1 MAFNTFAFLVFFAVV
16 LILYYLVPKKYQWV
30 FLLLSSYF
38 FYLYASVKFAA
49 FIILTTVTSYY
60 AAICIDDDHKREKT
74 VLAQGK
80 ETLAKEEKKAIKEQG
95 KKRRKRMLVLL
106 LVLNFGILVF
116 LKYFNFFA
124 DNLNLLVRPITR
136 GGEIPTL
143 NLILPLGISF
153 YTFQTM
159 SYVID
164 VYWQK
169 VAAERNIA
177 KVALFVSF
185 FPQIIEGPIGRYKE
199 LGHQLYA
206 QRKADAQT
214 IKYGLQ
220 LMAWGYFKKLVIADR
235 VGIVADHVFG
245 GYDQMSGSVVALGV
259 FLYAI
264 QDYTDFS
271 GCIDIARGVAQTMG
285 INMAENFRR
294 PYFSKTIP
302 EFWRRWH
309 MSLGAWMKDYVFY
322 PFSLTKKMRNLS
334 KSAKNK
340 FGRHF
345 GATLPIAVGN
355 ILVFF
360 LVGVW
365 HGASWNYIVWGIYYG
380 VLIAISGMI
389 KPVYDYLNE
398 KLHVNVKSKGWQFWQ
413 IVRTFWLTCVGC
425 IIFRAD
431 GLADA
436 WHVFIKS
443 MHIFDL
449 PANYAKEFLMLGIKP
464 EDLYIIPVVLII
476 LLVVD
481 IMQEC
486 MSVRSWLENR
496 SVVVRVLIYFVG
508 FLFIIGLGIYGPGFD
523 QSQFVYM
530 QF

>member
-1 MAFNTFAFLVFFAVV
+1 MAFNTLTFIGFFVVV
-16 LILYYLVPKKYQWV
+16 LTLYYIVPKKYQWV
-30 FLLLSSYF
+30 FLLMSSYF

-49 FIILTTVTSYY
+49 FIILTTVSSYFV
-60 AAICIDDDHKREKT
+60 AISIDKNH
-74 VLAQGK
+74 
-80 ETLAKEEKKAIKEQG
+80 KEEKKVLAENKEIFSKEE
-95 KKRRKRMLVLL
+95 KKEFKAKSKAKRKRMLVGLL
-106 LVLNFGILVF
+106 FLNFGILVF

-124 DNLNLLVRPITR
+124 ENLNALIKPLTH
-136 GGEIPTL
+136 GGEIPML

-169 VAAERNIA
+169 VEAERNIA

-185 FPQIIEGPIGRYKE
+185 FPQILQGPIGRYKE
-199 LGHQLYA
+199 LGSQLYTPH
-206 QRKADAQT
+206 KADAQN

-220 LMAWGYFKKLVIADR
+220 LMIWGYFKKLVIADR

-245 GYDQMSGSVVALGV
+245 GYDNMSGLVVAGGV

-271 GCIDIARGVAQTMG
+271 GCIDIARGVAQCMG
-285 INMAENFRR
+285 IKMAENFRR

-322 PFSLTKKMRNLS
+322 PFSLTKNMRNLS
-334 KSAKNK
+334 KAAKNR
-340 FGRHF
+340 FGKHF
-345 GATLPIAVGN
+345 GSALPIAIGN

-365 HGASWNYIVWGIYYG
+365 HGANWNYIVWGLYYG
-380 VLIAISGMI
+380 ILIAISGLI
-389 KPVYDYLNE
+389 KPVFEFANN
-398 KLHVNVKSKGWQFWQ
+398 KLRINTKSKPWMLWQ
-413 IVRTFWLTCVGC
+413 ILRSFWLTCVGC

-431 GLADA
+431 GLTDA
-436 WHVFIKS
+436 WNIFVKS
-443 MHIFDL
+443 LNIFDL
-449 PANYAKEFLMLGIKP
+449 PVEYVKEFMMLGIKP
-464 EDLYIIPVVLII
+464 QDVIIIPLMILILFI
-476 LLVVD
+476 VD
-481 IMQEC
+481 IMQEK
-486 MSVRSWLENR
+486 MHVRSWLEQRNFVIR
-496 SVVVRVLIYFVG
+496 WAIYFVG
-508 FLFIIGLGIYGPGFD
+508 FLLIVGLGMYGPGFD

>member
-16 LILYYLVPKKYQWV
+16 LIMYYLVPKKYQWV

-60 AAICIDDDHKREKT
+60 AAIRIDDDHKREKA

-80 ETLAKEEKKAIKEQG
+80 ETLAKEEKKTIKEQG
-95 KKRRKRMLVLL
+95 KKRRKRMLVIL

-124 DNLNLLVRPITR
+124 DNLNLIVRPITR

-169 VAAERNIA
+169 VEAERNIA

-245 GYDQMSGSVVALGV
+245 GYDQMSGSVVAIGV

-398 KLHVNVKSKGWQFWQ
+398 KLHVNVKSKGWQLWQ

-436 WHVFIKS
+436 WHVFTKS

-464 EDLYIIPVVLII
+464 EDLYIIPVILII

>member
-1 MAFNTFAFLVFFAVV
+1 MAFNTLTFIGFFVIV
-16 LILYYLVPKKYQWV
+16 LALYYLVPKKYQWV
-30 FLLLSSYF
+30 FLLASSYF

-49 FIILTTVTSYY
+49 FILLTTISSYY
-60 AAICIDDDHKREKT
+60 VAINIDNSHKHEKQI
-74 VLAQGK
+74 LAEGK
-80 ETLAKEEKKAIKEQG
+80 ETLTKEEKKAIKEEG
-95 KKRRKRMLVLL
+95 KKKRKRALVLL
-106 LVLNFGILVF
+106 LLLNFGILVF

-124 DNLNLLVRPITR
+124 ENLNLIIKPMTDS
-136 GGEIPTL
+136 GKIPTL

-169 VAAERNIA
+169 IEAERNIA

-199 LGHQLYA
+199 LGPQLYE
-206 QRKADAQT
+206 RHKADAQT

-220 LMAWGYFKKLVIADR
+220 LMIWGYFKKLVIADR
-235 VGIVADHVFG
+235 VGIVADHVFS
-245 GYDQMSGSVVALGV
+245 GYDNMSGSVIAVGV

-271 GCIDIARGVAQTMG
+271 GCIDIARGVAQCMG
-285 INMAENFRR
+285 ITMAENFKR
-294 PYFSKTIP
+294 PYFSRTIP

-345 GATLPIAVGN
+345 GATLPIAIGN

-365 HGASWNYIVWGIYYG
+365 HGASWNYIVWGLYYG
-380 VLIAISGMI
+380 ILIAISGMI
-389 KPVYDYLNE
+389 KPVYDYLND
-398 KLHVNVKSKGWQFWQ
+398 KLHINTKSWPWQAWQ
-413 IVRTFWLTCVGC
+413 IIRTFWLTCVGC
-425 IIFRAD
+425 IIFRAE
-431 GLADA
+431 GLVDA
-436 WHVFIKS
+436 WHVFVRS
-443 MHIFDL
+443 LNIFDL
-449 PANYAKEFLMLGIKP
+449 PANYVKEFLMLGIKP
-464 EDLYIIPVVLII
+464 TDLLIIPISILI

-481 IMQEC
+481 IMQEH
-486 MSVRSWLENR
+486 MDVRKWLENR
-496 SVVVRVLIYFVG
+496 NCIIRWVIYFIG
-508 FLFIIGLGIYGPGFD
+508 FMFIVGLGIYGPGFD

>member
-80 ETLAKEEKKAIKEQG
+80 ETLAKEEKKAIKEHG

>member
-16 LILYYLVPKKYQWV
+16 LIMYYLVPKKYQWV

-60 AAICIDDDHKREKT
+60 AAIRIDDDHKREKT